1 MNMSEWQE
9 WDAAGERNVVGLFF
23 FFIYPKVSNTR
34 EESQDDKRKNG
45 AKTELKSKK
54 CDSGIKIDEN
64 VFG

>member
-1 MNMSEWQE
+1 M
-9 WDAAGERNVVGLFF
+9 AGVGRSWGKECCFF
-23 FFIYPKVSNTR
+23 GFFYIYRKVSNTR

>member
-1 MNMSEWQE
+1 M
-9 WDAAGERNVVGLFF
+9 AGVGRSWGKECCFF
-23 FFIYPKVSNTR
+23 GFFLYIYRKVSNTR

>member
-1 MNMSEWQE
+1 MSEWQE
-9 WDAAGERNVVGLFF
+9 WDAAGERNVVFLG
-23 FFIYPKVSNTR
+23 FFIYRKVSNTR